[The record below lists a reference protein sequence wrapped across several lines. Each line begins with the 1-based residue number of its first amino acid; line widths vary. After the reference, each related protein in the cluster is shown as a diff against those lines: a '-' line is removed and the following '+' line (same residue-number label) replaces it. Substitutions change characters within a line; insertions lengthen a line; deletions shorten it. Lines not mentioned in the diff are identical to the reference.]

1 LPLNC
6 GKIGQDYYFL
16 VIVMS
21 MPLSNEEK
29 TSNVNLINCGKLT
42 WVYIEK
48 PTKKD
53 VEYLAQNFNFHILN
67 LDDVLSRVQRPKID
81 EYPDHLFMVLHFP
94 VYNKGNRVTTP
105 SEVDIFIGET
115 YIVTVHKS
123 GDLKPLAKFFN
134 ECHVDE
140 GICSAYMSRS
150 SGFLL
155 YHILDRLV
163 NYCFPILD
171 KIVVNAEKLE
181 DLIFAR
187 PVPETVHEIMMI
199 RRDLISFRRVIHP
212 QIGVVE
218 AMEREEYPFLKEDQD
233 IYFGDI
239 ADHIRKIWDGLEDCK
254 EVIDGL
260 ADTSNWLTSHRI
272 QEVMRVLTIVMA
284 IMAPATLLASI
295 YGMNVYLPGGHEGGA
310 GKDYLTLAVLI
321 AVMFGIAAAMLWF
334 FRRRH
339 WI

>member
-1 LPLNC
+1 
-6 GKIGQDYYFL
+6 
-16 VIVMS
+16 M
-21 MPLSNEEK
+21 LSVNEENK
-29 TSNVNLINCGKLT
+29 SNLTTISCGKLT

-48 PTKKD
+48 PTMQD
-53 VEYLAQNFNFHILN
+53 VDYLARHFSFNLLN

-81 EYPDHLFMVLHFP
+81 EYPDHLFIVLHFP
-94 VYNKGNRVTTP
+94 VYNKENRVTTP

-115 YIVTVHKS
+115 YMVTIHKS

-134 ECHVDE
+134 ECHIDE
-140 GICSAYMSRS
+140 GICNLYMSRS

-171 KIVVNAEKLE
+171 KVVDNTEKIE

-187 PVPETVHEIMMI
+187 AVPETVREISLI

-212 QIGVVE
+212 QVSVVE
-218 AMEREEYPFLKEDQD
+218 ALERIQYPFLKEDQD
-233 IYFGDI
+233 VYFGDI

-254 EVIDGL
+254 EVVDGL

-272 QEVMRVLTIVMA
+272 QEIMRVLTIVMA

-295 YGMNVYLPGGHEGGA
+295 YGMNVHLPGGVEVVE
-310 GKDYLTLAVLI
+310 LPTFVPLAIIV
-321 AVMFGIAAAMLWF
+321 GIMLVITGSMLWF

>member
-1 LPLNC
+1 
-6 GKIGQDYYFL
+6 
-16 VIVMS
+16 MS
-21 MPLSNEEK
+21 MPLVSEEK
-29 TSNVNLINCGKLT
+29 KSNLNTISCGKLT

-48 PTKKD
+48 PTVQD
-53 VEYLAQNFNFHILN
+53 VEYLAENFNFNALN
-67 LDDVLSRVQRPKID
+67 LDDILSRVQRPKID
-81 EYPDHLFMVLHFP
+81 AYPDHLFIVLHFP
-94 VYNKGNRVTTP
+94 VYNKANRVTTP

-140 GICSAYMSRS
+140 GICNAYMSRS
-150 SGFLL
+150 AGFLL

-171 KIVVNAEKLE
+171 KVVDNVEKVE
-181 DLIFAR
+181 DLIFTRA
-187 PVPETVHEIMMI
+187 VPETVHEIMMI

-212 QIGVVE
+212 QVSVVE
-218 AMEREEYPFLKEDQD
+218 MLEKEEYPFLKEDQD

-254 EVIDGL
+254 EVVDGL

-284 IMAPATLLASI
+284 IIAPATLIASI
-295 YGMNVYLPGGHEGGA
+295 YGMNVHLPGGVTGTVGIN
-310 GKDYLTLAVLI
+310 LFTFWIIVFI
-321 AVMFGIAAAMLWF
+321 MVMITAAMVWF
-334 FRRRH
+334 FHRKR
-339 WI
+339 WL

>member
-1 LPLNC
+1 MSIPLISEEN
-6 GKIGQDYYFL
+6 K
-16 VIVMS
+16 
-21 MPLSNEEK
+21 SNLN
-29 TSNVNLINCGKLT
+29 SISCGKLT

-48 PTKKD
+48 PGMPD
-53 VEYLAQNFNFHILN
+53 VEYLTSHFNFNILN
-67 LDDVLSRVQRPKID
+67 LDDILSRVQRPKID
-81 EYPDHLFMVLHFP
+81 EYPDHLFIVLHFP
-94 VYNKGNRVTTP
+94 VYNKANRVTTP
-105 SEVDIFIGET
+105 SEVDIFIGES
-115 YIVTVHKS
+115 YIVTVHKA

-140 GICSAYMSRS
+140 GICNAYMSRS

-171 KIVVNAEKLE
+171 KVVDNTEKIE

-187 PVPETVHEIMMI
+187 AVPETVREISLI
-199 RRDLISFRRVIHP
+199 RRDLISFRRVVHP
-212 QIGVVE
+212 QIAVVE
-218 AMEREEYPFLKEDQD
+218 VLERVEYPFLKEDQD
-233 IYFGDI
+233 VYFGDI

-254 EVIDGL
+254 EVVDGL

-272 QEVMRVLTIVMA
+272 QEIMRVLTIVMA

-295 YGMNVYLPGGHEGGA
+295 YGMNLHLPGGRTETF
-310 GKDYLTLAVLI
+310 LPLI
-321 AVMFGIAAAMLWF
+321 IILLLMLGIAASMIWF

>member
-1 LPLNC
+1 
-6 GKIGQDYYFL
+6 
-16 VIVMS
+16 MS
-21 MPLSNEEK
+21 IISEEK
-29 TSNVNLINCGKLT
+29 KSNLNSISCGKLT
-42 WVYIEK
+42 WIYIEQ
-48 PTKKD
+48 PTIQD
-53 VEYLAQNFNFHILN
+53 VEYLAGNFKFNVLN

-81 EYPDHLFMVLHFP
+81 EYPDHLFIVLHFP
-94 VYNKGNRVTTP
+94 VYNKANRVTTP
-105 SEVDIFIGET
+105 SEVDIFIGES

-140 GICSAYMSRS
+140 GICNAYMSRS

-171 KIVVNAEKLE
+171 KVVDNTEKVE

-187 PVPETVHEIMMI
+187 AVPETVREISLI

-212 QIGVVE
+212 QITVME
-218 AMEREEYPFLKEDQD
+218 ALERVEYPFLKEDQD
-233 IYFGDI
+233 VYFGDI
-239 ADHIRKIWDGLEDCK
+239 ADHIRKIWDSLEDCK
-254 EVIDGL
+254 EVVDGL

-272 QEVMRVLTIVMA
+272 QEIMRVLTIVMA

-295 YGMNVYLPGGHEGGA
+295 YGMNVHLPGGRTETFIPLIIIIGIM
-310 GKDYLTLAVLI
+310 LAI
-321 AVMFGIAAAMLWF
+321 TGSMLWF
-334 FRRRH
+334 FHRRH

>member
-1 LPLNC
+1 
-6 GKIGQDYYFL
+6 
-16 VIVMS
+16 MS
-21 MPLSNEEK
+21 TPPVNEEK
-29 TSNVNLINCGKLT
+29 QLNLKTISCGKLT

-48 PTKKD
+48 PTEKD
-53 VEYLAQNFNFHILN
+53 VQYLGQNFNFNILN

-81 EYPDHLFMVLHFP
+81 EYPDHLFIVLHFP
-94 VYNKGNRVTTP
+94 VYNKANRVTTP
-105 SEVDIFIGET
+105 SEVDIFISET
-115 YIVTVHKS
+115 YIVTVHKT

-140 GICSAYMSRS
+140 GICNAYMSRS

-171 KIVVNAEKLE
+171 KVVDNAEKVE

-187 PVPETVHEIMMI
+187 AVPETVREISLI

-212 QIGVVE
+212 QISVVE
-218 AMEREEYPFLKEDQD
+218 VLERVEYPSLKEDQD
-233 IYFGDI
+233 VYFGDI

-254 EVIDGL
+254 EVVDGL

-284 IMAPATLLASI
+284 IMTPPMLLASI
-295 YGMNVYLPGGHEGGA
+295 YGMNVYLPGGHEGGS
-310 GKDYLTLAVLI
+310 GKDYIAFAVLL
-321 AVMFGIAAAMLWF
+321 VLMLGIVTGMLWF

>member
-1 LPLNC
+1 MSTS
-6 GKIGQDYYFL
+6 L
-16 VIVMS
+16 V
-21 MPLSNEEK
+21 NEEK
-29 TSNVNLINCGKLT
+29 NSKMNTISCGKLT

-48 PTKKD
+48 PNTQD
-53 VEYLAQNFNFHILN
+53 VQYLAEHFKFNPLN

-81 EYPDHLFMVLHFP
+81 AYPDHLFIVLHFP
-94 VYNKGNRVTTP
+94 VYNKENRVTTP

-115 YIVTVHKS
+115 YIVTIHKS
-123 GDLKPLAKFFN
+123 GDLKPLVKFFN
-134 ECHVDE
+134 ECDIDE
-140 GICSAYMSRS
+140 RTCNAYMSRS

-171 KIVVNAEKLE
+171 KVVDNTEKVE

-187 PVPETVHEIMMI
+187 AVPETVREISLI

-212 QIGVVE
+212 QIHVME
-218 AMEREEYPFLKEDQD
+218 ALERVEYPFLKEDQD
-233 IYFGDI
+233 VYFGDI
-239 ADHIRKIWDGLEDCK
+239 ADHIRKIWDSLEDCK
-254 EVIDGL
+254 EVVDGL

-272 QEVMRVLTIVMA
+272 QEIMRVLTIVLT

-295 YGMNVYLPGGHEGGA
+295 YGMNVHLPGGGT
-310 GKDYLTLAVLI
+310 KDFVPLVIIVIIMLMITG
-321 AVMFGIAAAMLWF
+321 FMLWF
-334 FRRRH
+334 FHRRR

>member
-1 LPLNC
+1 
-6 GKIGQDYYFL
+6 
-16 VIVMS
+16 
-21 MPLSNEEK
+21 MPLVNEEG
-29 TSNVNLINCGKLT
+29 TSNMNSIACGKLT
-42 WVYIEK
+42 WIYVEK
-48 PTKKD
+48 PTKQD
-53 VEYLAQNFNFHILN
+53 VEYLAQHFDFHILN

-81 EYPDHLFMVLHFP
+81 EYPDHLFIVLHFP

-115 YIVTVHKS
+115 YVVTIHKS
-123 GDLKPLAKFFN
+123 GDLKPLANFFN

-140 GICSAYMSRS
+140 GICNTYMSRS

-155 YHILDRLV
+155 YHILDRVV

-171 KIVVNAEKLE
+171 KVVDNAEKLE

-187 PVPETVHEIMMI
+187 PVPETVHEIMLI
-199 RRDLISFRRVIHP
+199 RRDIISFRRIIHP
-212 QIGVVE
+212 QISVVE
-218 AMEREEYPFLKEDQD
+218 VLEREEYPFFKEDQD

-254 EVIDGL
+254 EVVDGL
-260 ADTSNWLTSHRI
+260 VDTSNWLTSHRI
-272 QEVMRVLTIVMA
+272 QEIMRILTIVMA
-284 IMAPATLLASI
+284 IMAPGTLIASI
-295 YGMNVYLPGGHEGGA
+295 YGMNIHLPGG
-310 GKDYLTLAVLI
+310 LTSVEEI
-321 AVMFGIAAAMLWF
+321 TFWTFGIILLIMLGIAGAMIWF

>member
-1 LPLNC
+1 
-6 GKIGQDYYFL
+6 
-16 VIVMS
+16 
-21 MPLSNEEK
+21 MPLVNEEK
-29 TSNVNLINCGKLT
+29 TSNMNSIACGKLN

-48 PTKKD
+48 PTMQD
-53 VEYLAQNFNFHILN
+53 VEYLAQHFDFHILN

-81 EYPDHLFMVLHFP
+81 EYADHLFIVLHFP
-94 VYNKGNRVTTP
+94 VYNKENRVTTP

-115 YIVTVHKS
+115 YVVTIHKS

-134 ECHVDE
+134 ECYVDE

-171 KIVVNAEKLE
+171 KVVDNAEKLE
-181 DLIFAR
+181 DLIFTRA
-187 PVPETVHEIMMI
+187 VPETVREISLI

-212 QIGVVE
+212 QIGVTE
-218 AMEREEYPFLKEDQD
+218 ALEQEEYPFLKEDQD

-254 EVIDGL
+254 EVVDGL
-260 ADTSNWLTSHRI
+260 VDTSNWLTSHRI
-272 QEVMRVLTIVMA
+272 QEIMRILTIVMA
-284 IMAPATLLASI
+284 IMAPGTLIASI
-295 YGMNVYLPGGHEGGA
+295 YGMNIHLPGGLSVVKEVNFWTFGIILL
-310 GKDYLTLAVLI
+310 LT
-321 AVMFGIAAAMLWF
+321 FGIAAAMFWF
-334 FRRRH
+334 FRHRH
-339 WI
+339 WL

>member
-1 LPLNC
+1 MTNMPM
-6 GKIGQDYYFL
+6 QL
-16 VIVMS
+16 VD
-21 MPLSNEEK
+21 EEK
-29 TSNVNLINCGKLT
+29 RPNVNLINCGKLT
-42 WVYIEK
+42 WIYIEK
-48 PTKKD
+48 PTKQD
-53 VEYLAQNFNFHILN
+53 VDYLAQNFNFHPLN

-81 EYPDHLFMVLHFP
+81 EYPDHLFIVVHFP

-115 YIVTVHKS
+115 YVVTVHKS

-134 ECHVDE
+134 ECHVE
-140 GICSAYMSRS
+140 ESICNAYMSRS

-171 KIVVNAEKLE
+171 KVADSAEKLE

-187 PVPETVHEIMMI
+187 AVPETVREISLI

-218 AMEREEYPFLKEDQD
+218 ALEKEEYPFFKEDQD

-254 EVIDGL
+254 EVVDGL
-260 ADTSNWLTSHRI
+260 VDTSNWLTSHRI
-272 QEVMRVLTIVMA
+272 QEIMRILTIVMA
-284 IMAPATLLASI
+284 ILAPGTLLASI
-295 YGMNVYLPGGHEGGA
+295 YGMNIHLPGGLSSAQEITFWSFGA
-310 GKDYLTLAVLI
+310 ILFLI
-321 AVMFGIAAAMLWF
+321 FGTAAAMLWF

-339 WI
+339 WL